1 MDVYEA
7 IRNRYSVRD
16 YQDRPVEDDKLNR
29 VLDAGRLA
37 PSARNRQQWKFVV
50 VRDAE
55 TRKAVVKASE
65 QEWMASAP
73 VIIAVVGLTP
83 GETMFCDV
91 PTDPVDCAIPIANM
105 TLAATA
111 EGLGSCWVGH
121 FKQEETRK
129 ALGVPDSAWIIELL
143 PLGYPADEPKPKSR
157 KPLKEVV
164 CHDRFS

>member
-1 MDVYEA
+1 MEVHEA
-7 IRNRYSVRD
+7 IRTRYSVRSYRD
-16 YQDRPVEDDKLNR
+16 KPVEDDKLNR

-37 PSARNRQQWKFVV
+37 PSARNRQQWKFIV

-65 QEWMASAP
+65 QDWMASAP

-91 PTDPVDCAIPIANM
+91 PPDPVDCAIAITNM

-111 EGLGSCWVGH
+111 EGLGTCWVGH
-121 FKQEETRK
+121 FKQDETRK
-129 ALGVPDSAWIIELL
+129 ILGVPDSAWIIELL

-157 KPLKEVV
+157 KPLEEIV
-164 CHDRFS
+164 CHDRFE